1 MNLNFL
7 YSANM
12 DSYRRENGL
21 YIHDDRLWEI
31 DKYGYN
37 TKSKWDVI
45 YITCAKILYEGD
57 KSDWAKLA
65 VMICH
70 VALERGYRWPILL
83 DDPRDCNS
91 RIAKWWGKLMYK
103 LKLREFSPYGPV
115 TQLTRDPVV
124 YVNSA
129 NILMGLNL
137 SILIP
142 PRYLNIAP
150 TTYFWC
156 KYLQTKKPVYKR
168 LYELFEGDSGKD
180 YVVKLQKLR
189 RAVINILHKA
199 PKSVTNRK

>member
-45 YITCAKILYEGD
+45 YITCAKILYEED
-57 KSDWAKLA
+57 RSDWAISA
-65 VMICH
+65 VRRCY
-70 VALERGYRWPILL
+70 VFLGLGRRWSASL
-83 DDPRDCNS
+83 DDERDCQTLTG
-91 RIAKWWGKLMYK
+91 KWWGKLLYR
-103 LKLREFSPYGPV
+103 LKVKQHSPYGPD
-115 TQLTRDPVV
+115 TQLTRDSYV
-124 YVNSA
+124 YLNAA

-137 SILIP
+137 PILTP
-142 PRYLNIAP
+142 PWYLNYAP

-189 RAVINILHKA
+189 K
-199 PKSVTNRK
+199 VTVEHLNSRNTVTTI